1 MGERK
6 KENPKHT
13 QRRMSAAQKRKFIA
27 LAGLAFLCALF
38 VIGIF
43 YSSVY
48 RYVHRMDREQIEQNV
63 FVQGVDISGMTE
75 KEALEKLENRWT
87 VMKHMPV
94 TLKADGK
101 TAQVTVSELGIR
113 QGDLVSLVKEASEY
127 GKHGNLYQRYRK
139 IRQAKKEKV
148 EYEDDYQIDEETA
161 EKVLEEKTADFFEEA
176 VNAKITR
183 VGGVFQITDEK
194 DGEKAAVQDVLDE
207 IVDRLGDLEKGKDVE
222 IEVKSEK
229 DEPNISRD
237 DLEAVQ
243 DELGSASVE
252 IRNDET
258 RQELLTLTGDLNGQ
272 IVMPEKELSLQK
284 VLEEHSGEEMSQEAL
299 DLMATSLYDAALYAE
314 TGISERHE
322 SETIPEYVDAGME
335 AVLSE
340 EKDLKIENTTESPLY
355 IEAYINGDEELV
367 CTIYGEET
375 RDEERSISFKTE
387 TEEKEDSE
395 VATVY
400 EEDAALAAGKTEVKE
415 SGSPESTVT
424 LLKIVKED
432 GEKSDEEEVGA
443 SEYDAVSRIVSVG
456 IKTDDEKTKE
466 ALKEAV
472 ATQDQETIERA
483 VEQARNSKGQE
494 R

>member
-13 QRRMSAAQKRKFIA
+13 QRRMSAAQKRKFMA

-63 FVQGVDISGMTE
+63 FVQGVDVSGMTE
-75 KEALEKLENRWT
+75 KEALEKLEDRWT
-87 VMKHMPV
+87 VMKHTPV

-148 EYEDDYQIDEETA
+148 EYEDEETA

-243 DELGSASVE
+243 DEIGSASVE

-314 TGISERHE
+314 TGISERYE

-415 SGSPESTVT
+415 SGSPERTVT

-432 GEKSDEEEVGA
+432 GEKSDEEEIGT
-443 SEYDAVSRIVSVG
+443 SEYKAVSRIVSVG
-456 IKTDDEKTKE
+456 TKTDDEKTKE

>member
-1 MGERK
+1 MGEQK

-27 LAGLAFLCALF
+27 LAGLVLLCALF

-48 RYVHRMDREQIEQNV
+48 RYVHRMEQDQIEQNV
-63 FVQGVDISGMTE
+63 FVQGVDVSGLTE
-75 KEALEKLENRWT
+75 KEALEKLEDRWT
-87 VMKHMPV
+87 VMKHMPI
-94 TLKADGK
+94 TLKSEEK
-101 TAQVTVSELGIR
+101 TVQVTVSELGIQ
-113 QGDLVSLVKEASEY
+113 QGDMESLVKEASEY
-127 GKHGNLYQRYRK
+127 GKRGNLYQRYRK

-148 EYEDDYQIDEETA
+148 EYEDDYQIDEEKA
-161 EKVLEEKTADFFEEA
+161 IEVLEEKTADFFEEA

-194 DGEKAAVQDVLDE
+194 DGEKLASEEVLNE
-207 IVDRLGDLEKGKDVE
+207 IRDRLGDLEAGKEVE
-222 IEVKSEK
+222 IEVDSEK
-229 DEPNISRD
+229 DQPNIRRD
-237 DLEAVQ
+237 DLETVQ

-252 IRNDET
+252 IADAET
-258 RQELLTLTGDLNGQ
+258 RQEILTLTGDLNGRL
-272 IVMPEKELSLQK
+272 VMPEKELSLQS
-284 VLEEHSGEEMSQEAL
+284 VLGEHVREGMSQDAL

-322 SETIPEYVDAGME
+322 SEKIPEYVDAGME
-335 AVLSE
+335 AVLSD

-355 IEAYINGDEELV
+355 IETYINGEEELV

-387 TEEKEDSE
+387 TEEKEESE
-395 VATVY
+395 AETVY

-432 GEKSDEEEVGA
+432 GEKSDEEKVST
-443 SEYDAVSRIVSVG
+443 SEYESVGRIVSVG
-456 IKTDDEKTKE
+456 TKTDDEKTKE

-472 ATQDQETIERA
+472 ATQDQETIEKA
-483 VEQARNSKGQE
+483 VEKAKKQ
-494 R
+494 